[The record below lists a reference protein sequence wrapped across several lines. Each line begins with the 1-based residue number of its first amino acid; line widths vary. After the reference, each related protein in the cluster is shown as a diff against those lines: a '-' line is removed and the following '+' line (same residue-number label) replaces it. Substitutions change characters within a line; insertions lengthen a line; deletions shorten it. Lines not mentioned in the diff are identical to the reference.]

1 MLEHTIWQS
10 KGGALCFYFFPKK
23 KVHVVSVNSIYKH
36 ITLLQKEL
44 QHHVV
49 TETPIKATAD
59 YFSVLAAKSSMDSN
73 IPVQME
79 HSKFI
84 LPPNLDEIIK
94 GNVGIQSSGLTN
106 ENCYQSHMTT
116 FKKNPYSFGQK
127 NKVGFLKCYT
137 SGLSF
142 RAFSPKKD
150 NSEQR
155 TNYCDQIISVF
166 ELGKRGLVGVNSGRM
181 FVKSL
186 KT

>member
-1 MLEHTIWQS
+1 MEEE
-10 KGGALCFYFFPKK
+10 GGALCFYFFSKKK
-23 KVHVVSVNSIYKH
+23 KVLAVSVNSIYKH
-36 ITLLQKEL
+36 ISLLQKEL

-59 YFSVLAAKSSMDSN
+59 YFSVLAAKTSVDSN
-73 IPVQME
+73 IPVQIE

-127 NKVGFLKCYT
+127 NKVGFLKCCT

-142 RAFSPKKD
+142 RAFSSKKD

-155 TNYCDQIISVF
+155 TDSSDSQGFSA
-166 ELGKRGLVGVNSGRM
+166 GKKGN
-181 FVKSL
+181 
-186 KT
+186 